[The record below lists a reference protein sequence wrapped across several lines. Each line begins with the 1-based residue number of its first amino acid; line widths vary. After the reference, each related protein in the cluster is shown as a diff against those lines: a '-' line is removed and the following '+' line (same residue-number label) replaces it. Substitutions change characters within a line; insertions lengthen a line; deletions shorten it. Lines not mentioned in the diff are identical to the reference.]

1 MRVAPFASLDP
12 ASYREIVRRALAED
26 VRWGDV
32 TTEAVVPAELTAT
45 GVIVVSTSCVLAGL
59 DVAMECFRQLDPQV
73 ELEAA
78 RREGERCESGTEL
91 ARLRGGAAALLTAE
105 RTALNFLQRL
115 CGISSMPA
123 RDGSPCS
130 TPGRP
135 CRPCA
140 PWKSMPCGWRAE

>member
-59 DVAMECFRQLDPQV
+59 DVAVRP
-73 ELEAA
+73 
-78 RREGERCESGTEL
+78 RC
-91 ARLRGGAAALLTAE
+91 
-105 RTALNFLQRL
+105 
-115 CGISSMPA
+115 
-123 RDGSPCS
+123 
-130 TPGRP
+130 
-135 CRPCA
+135 
-140 PWKSMPCGWRAE
+140 